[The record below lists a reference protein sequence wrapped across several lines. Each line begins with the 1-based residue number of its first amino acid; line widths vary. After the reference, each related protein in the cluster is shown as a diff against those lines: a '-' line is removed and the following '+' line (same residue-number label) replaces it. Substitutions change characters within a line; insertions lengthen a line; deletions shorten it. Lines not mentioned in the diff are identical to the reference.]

1 MEQIIRKKMLFEQK
15 KKKRILKFNPGLA
28 LISFRTSG
36 TPSLMTELVMHMRPV
51 ERGPDFQ
58 GEPVSMN
65 VTIISTQKYLTSS
78 DYRPARSARSAF
90 FFRARQFFSTL
101 SLVPGYTTTSLW
113 VVFTL
118 LTLYFKTVDWSL
130 TTRIKQWEKKVVLS
144 WAGSNGEGRKYQLP

>member
-51 ERGPDFQ
+51 ERSPDFQ

-78 DYRPARSARSAF
+78 DYRSARSARRF
-90 FFRARQFFSTL
+90 FFPRTPIFFY
-101 SLVPGYTTTSLW
+101 LVPCPRLHYHELMSR
-113 VVFTL
+113 VYPVNTL
-118 LTLYFKTVDWSL
+118 FQNCWLVTYHVNKAMRKECCS
-130 TTRIKQWEKKVVLS
+130 QLS
-144 WAGSNGEGRKYQLP
+144 RR

>member
-1 MEQIIRKKMLFEQK
+1 MLFEQK

-65 VTIISTQKYLTSS
+65 VTMISTQKYLTSS
-78 DYRPARSARSAF
+78 DYRSACSARRF
-90 FFRARQFFSTL
+90 FFSAHANFFLPCPLSQATLPRAYESCLPCQHFISK
-101 SLVPGYTTTSLW
+101 
-113 VVFTL
+113 L
-118 LTLYFKTVDWSL
+118 L
-130 TTRIKQWEKKVVLS
+130 I
-144 WAGSNGEGRKYQLP
+144 GHLPHE

>member
-1 MEQIIRKKMLFEQK
+1 MKVTDARRDVILAGRLYHNFLGDTCSKENGANYPKKMLFEQK

-36 TPSLMTELVMHMRPV
+36 TPSLMTELVMHIRPV

-78 DYRPARSARSAF
+78 DYRSARSAHRF
-90 FFRARQFFSTL
+90 FFPAHANFFLPCPLSQATLPRAYESC
-101 SLVPGYTTTSLW
+101 
-113 VVFTL
+113 
-118 LTLYFKTVDWSL
+118 
-130 TTRIKQWEKKVVLS
+130 
-144 WAGSNGEGRKYQLP
+144 LPC